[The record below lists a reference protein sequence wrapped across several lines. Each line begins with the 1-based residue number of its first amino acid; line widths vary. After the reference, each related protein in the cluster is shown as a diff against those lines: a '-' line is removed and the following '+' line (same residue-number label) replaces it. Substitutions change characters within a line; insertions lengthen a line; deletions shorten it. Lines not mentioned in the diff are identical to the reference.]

1 MKKLSLAWALMLFNI
16 CAAFAQDNNNTVEMA
31 TGLRSSGKIWVVVCV
46 ILTIVIGMYIFLF
59 TIDRRI
65 KKLEDK

>member
-1 MKKLSLAWALMLFNI
+1 MKKISLALALMLLNI
-16 CAAFAQDNNNTVEMA
+16 CSIFAQSSDTVEMA

-59 TIDRRI
+59 TIDRRV
-65 KKLEDK
+65 KKLENK